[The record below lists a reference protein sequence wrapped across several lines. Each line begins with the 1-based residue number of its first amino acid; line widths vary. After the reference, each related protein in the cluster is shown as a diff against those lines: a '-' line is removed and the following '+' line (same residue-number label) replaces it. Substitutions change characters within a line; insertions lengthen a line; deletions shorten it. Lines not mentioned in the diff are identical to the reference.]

1 MFGAVAAVVA
11 LLLLQDHVASYF
23 HSKLVQKKYV
33 LRIISQRMNAPKAMS
48 QVGDQVF
55 VSPAWLRLERSDVNS
70 RIKCS
75 IWHRVQAIKSLLAS
89 SCTTMF
95 WQRIQVIKTMLASL
109 SLSML
114 LLFPFKS
121 LAITGNKISGSSF
134 SESSY
139 STVDKREP
147 VSRYTPRPSTS
158 SGSYRRSVA
167 LHSNRGN
174 NIGSAEVV
182 IQDSKLNSFVFFGF
196 LILFIL
202 KGGQN
207 VRSRDDYL
215 VESAGSS
222 PTNAI
227 SNPGKKKPFLL
238 SYLKKILGFETSSYH
253 QLTLVYL
260 LEATEKSKLLNQL
273 NSIDSKDKLVNI
285 VEEVCINILRHKDS
299 LIAGKLKYLHAISGN
314 PRVEDLYH
322 KTALQEQAKFDKKML
337 PDSAGTASIGD
348 SSSYVVLQLLLLTTG
363 PSMSSK
369 SGQLINFKNQE
380 SMFNSRKRRAFSV
393 DHVVTLIENLPNYL
407 RKIDRRKNG
416 LNSFGYA
423 CDVMWSPNDVDETIK
438 RNELVRTWSDIEFF

>member
-1 MFGAVAAVVA
+1 MVMFGAVVAVMA
-11 LLLLQDHVASYF
+11 LLLLHHAASYSY
-23 HSKLVQKKYV
+23 SKLVQKKYV
-33 LRIISQRMNAPKAMS
+33 SRIASQRLKQAKS
-48 QVGDQVF
+48 QDGDRVL
-55 VSPAWLRLERSDVNS
+55 VATSLHLERSDVSN
-70 RIKCS
+70 RIKGS
-75 IWHRVQAIKSLLAS
+75 MWRRVQAIKSLVASICTTTFVKRIHAIKTQLAS
-89 SCTTMF
+89 IS
-95 WQRIQVIKTMLASL
+95 LAI
-109 SLSML
+109 L

-121 LAITGNKISGSSF
+121 LAITGNKISGSSY

-147 VSRYTPRPSTS
+147 ASRYTPRPSTS

-207 VRSRDDYL
+207 VRSRDDYP
-215 VESAGSS
+215 ESVKSS

-227 SNPGKKKPFLL
+227 KNSRKMEPFLL
-238 SYLKKILGFETSSYH
+238 SYLKKTLGFESSSYH

-260 LEATEKSKLLNQL
+260 LEATDKTKLLNAL
-273 NSIDSKDKLVNI
+273 NGVDSKDKLINV

-314 PRVEDLYH
+314 PKVEDLYH
-322 KTALQEQAKFDKKML
+322 KSALQEQVKFDKKAL
-337 PDSAGTASIGD
+337 AGPTGDVAIGD
-348 SSSYVVLQLLLLTTG
+348 SSSYVVLQLLLLTNG

-380 SMFNSRKRRAFSV
+380 SMFNNRKKRALNTEL
-393 DHVVTLIENLPNYL
+393 VVKLIENLPNYL
-407 RKIDRRKNG
+407 RKIDRRRNG
-416 LNSFGYA
+416 SNSFGYA
-423 CDVMWSPNDVDETIK
+423 CNVMWSPNDVGESIK
-438 RNELVRTWSDIEFF
+438 RSELVRTWSDIEFF